1 MESTF
6 AAMAVSEIAMFGRPD
21 AFAPIAVLL
30 TVVDLPSGDLR
41 QALLAQ
47 LATAANEGTEIY
59 AALFELSDPELVA
72 ALVKLGK
79 KAHLGAR

>member
-6 AAMAVSEIAMFGRPD
+6 AAMAGSEIAVFGRPD

-41 QALLAQ
+41 EALLAQ
-47 LATAANEGTEIY
+47 LATAANEGY
-59 AALFELSDPELVA
+59 RDLCRAF
-72 ALVKLGK
+72 
-79 KAHLGAR
+79 